1 MKSKINK
8 KGEDL
13 KNMNKAYFVNRK
25 RGGDVKSLENM
36 PEKSPDQ

>member
-25 RGGDVKSLENM
+25 RGGDVKSSENTLK
-36 PEKSPDQ
+36 KSLDR